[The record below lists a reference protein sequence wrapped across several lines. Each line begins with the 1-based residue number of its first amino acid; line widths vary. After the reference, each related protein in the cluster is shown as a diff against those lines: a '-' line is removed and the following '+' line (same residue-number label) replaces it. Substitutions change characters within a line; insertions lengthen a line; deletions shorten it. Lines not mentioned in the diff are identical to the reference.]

1 MAANSGSPE
10 GASFSWGE
18 MWTLLNWLCIE
29 FLANRGLLISG
40 VFFNFRSANFTIT
53 WLKSPLSKTINRKW
67 HF

>member
-1 MAANSGSPE
+1 MLFAGWEVRIVKKCDRGPE
-10 GASFSWGE
+10 NTF
-18 MWTLLNWLCIE
+18 
-29 FLANRGLLISG
+29 NRGLLISG